1 MVLEG
6 VEEDGPSTPSTGSGT
21 SGTYAVWPNPTKGL
35 LHIEG
40 EDILKVDLYNLV
52 GQRMLSKENAND
64 IDLSDVEDG
73 IYFLV
78 ISDKNGAKSITK
90 VIKE

>member
-1 MVLEG
+1 
-6 VEEDGPSTPSTGSGT
+6 
-21 SGTYAVWPNPTKGL
+21 
-35 LHIEG
+35 LHIEA
-40 EDILKVDLYNLV
+40 EDTHLVELYNLV
-52 GQRMLSKENAND
+52 GQLMFSKENPNE
-64 IDLSDVEDG
+64 IDLSDFEEG